1 MFEGIGTRGG
11 TRGGKD
17 QFNWSQVKADKYR
30 EFYLGQVK
38 YFIYSLNSLFL
49 IIKRHPKHGQHGFK
63 HNLLLK
69 LSKKSLQV

>member
-38 YFIYSLNSLFL
+38 YFNSLNSLFL
-49 IIKRHPKHGQHGFK
+49 IIKG
-63 HNLLLK
+63 
-69 LSKKSLQV
+69 LQNTANMDSSTTYS